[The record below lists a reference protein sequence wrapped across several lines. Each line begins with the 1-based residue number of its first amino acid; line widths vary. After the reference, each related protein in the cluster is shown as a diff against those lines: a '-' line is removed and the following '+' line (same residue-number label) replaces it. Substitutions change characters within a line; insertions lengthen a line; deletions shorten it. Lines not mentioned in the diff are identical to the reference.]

1 MKNSALI
8 LIAYFN
14 TALSGW
20 FSRKNN
26 SDCLTFDL
34 NQQSDYPVELFKKN
48 FRIKSQ
54 EILLFARDTSS
65 WNNRDQGLV
74 MTNLGI
80 YLIEDKKN
88 STDRRFIS
96 WADIDTVQYVKN
108 SSAFRFK
115 LKDGSKIMITSNS
128 FFKRIDKKE
137 LDKVVGNLLAKHL
150 IKLSSLDEKRCK
162 QNEKALTIE
171 RVCPCCGGK
180 IDTVT
185 ITFEKSKLYDNQGK
199 IYGHSFSSNDHIDM
213 LTWYAI
219 IDRDLILDGEV
230 LFANE
235 IGVWD
240 FSHKRCE
247 KCNHIWDLLDETE
260 AILSSK
266 DEHLIHAYTSYV
278 ENIVPNKVENKWVWK
293 IIKTRLYFSQ
303 YLEQSNK
310 QSLDDYKKSRNKA
323 KKCHTN
329 NQYLLDY
336 EERIMTEM
344 SNAIESLKFCD
355 GIISPTRYE
364 AHEQEYLKSCYKIL
378 VNGPISDGDRRKL
391 ERKRKS
397 LGISKFYAD
406 EMEAVLS
413 SKMKEQQ

>member
-1 MKNSALI
+1 MKNSA

-26 SDCLTFDL
+26 SDCLAFDL
-34 NQQSDYPVELFKKN
+34 NQKSEDYPISIIKENFK
-48 FRIKSQ
+48 IKPS

-74 MTNLGI
+74 ITNLGI

-96 WADIDTVQYVKN
+96 WADIDAVQYVKN

-137 LDKVVGNLLAKHL
+137 LDKVIGNLLAKHL
-150 IKLSSLDEKRCK
+150 IKLASLDDKRCK
-162 QNEKALTIE
+162 QDEKAFTIE

-185 ITFEKSKLYDNQGK
+185 IRFEKSDLYDNQGK
-199 IYGHSFSSNDHIDM
+199 IYGHSFSLIDHTDM

-230 LFANE
+230 LFADE
-235 IGVWD
+235 IGVYD
-240 FSHKRCE
+240 FSHKKCK

-278 ENIVPNKVENKWVWK
+278 ENIVPKKVENKWVWN

-303 YLEQSNK
+303 YLNNK

-329 NQYLLDY
+329 NQYLLAY

-364 AHEQEYLKSCYKIL
+364 AHEQEYLKLCYKIL
-378 VNGPISDGDRRKL
+378 VKGPISDGERRML

-397 LGISKFYAD
+397 VGISKFYAD